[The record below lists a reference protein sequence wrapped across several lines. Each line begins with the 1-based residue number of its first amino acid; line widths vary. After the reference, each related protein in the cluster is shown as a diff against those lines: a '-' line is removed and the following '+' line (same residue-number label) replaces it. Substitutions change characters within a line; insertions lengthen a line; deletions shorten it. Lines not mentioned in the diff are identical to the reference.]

1 MADFNLFGQTIT
13 DVNGFRFV
21 DTIDNEHT
29 FIESLIG
36 VQIEFTVI
44 HGSGAITSVTC
55 NKTFA
60 EIVESADSLK
70 PIAVVKDP
78 AFSTG
83 LVALLYEPGDE
94 RLIFVVYNMIK
105 SYPIYGIELLAS
117 GGCNVIDP
125 PPNVGQLNVTANG
138 TYNPTYPN
146 LFNEVT
152 VNVPS
157 TTISPLSVTANGT
170 YTAPSGTAYSP
181 VTVNVSGG
189 GGASSWTKVCETS
202 YQVNTTSA
210 SSATVAT
217 WATGHSEIWTSDKI
231 VYVRIR
237 DTAGKRAGYFYGTD
251 NFFINPYPKNGA
263 TISSSTTAARYI
275 HRCETNE
282 QYAAYSLG
290 ASNGYGVYL
299 RTVYSDG
306 RIIIGARYSSAYSL
320 TIDGTYSVEVYLLD
334 PPTGAPIFE

>member
-189 GGASSWTKVCETS
+189 GGDSAWTKVAETS
-202 YQVNTTSA
+202 YQVSTTSTT
-210 SSATVAT
+210 ATDVAT
-217 WATGHSEIWTSDKI
+217 WATGHSELWTKADWI
-231 VYVRIR
+231 YVRIR
-237 DTAGKRAGYFYGTD
+237 DTEGKRNGYFYGTD
-251 NFFINPYPKNGA
+251 EFFYNTLPNSGTNTSISTAIRVYMKYDNGLY
-263 TISSSTTAARYI
+263 TYSST
-275 HRCETNE
+275 
-282 QYAAYSLG
+282 
-290 ASNGYGVYL
+290 ASSGYGVWADTL
-299 RTVYSDG
+299 YSDG
-306 RIIIGARYSSAYSL
+306 RIRIRKRYNRNSSG
-320 TIDGTYSVEVYLLD
+320 TIDGTFKVEVYLLA
-334 PPTGAPIFE
+334 PAGGVPIFE

>member
-189 GGASSWTKVCETS
+189 GGDSAWTKVAETS
-202 YQVNTTSA
+202 YQVSTTNTSA
-210 SSATVAT
+210 TTVDT
-217 WATGHSEIWTSDKI
+217 WATGHSELHTNSKW

-237 DTAGKRAGYFYGTD
+237 DTAGKRVGYFYGSD
-251 NFFINPYPKNGA
+251 QFFLYYPLNSPSTNGIRYYIRCNTSENTYTASA
-263 TISSSTTAARYI
+263 TSGFT
-275 HRCETNE
+275 
-282 QYAAYSLG
+282 
-290 ASNGYGVYL
+290 GYGVYAD
-299 RTVYSDG
+299 TIYSDG
-306 RIIIGARYSSAYSL
+306 RIRIRKRYYPTSSL
-320 TIDGTYSVEVYLLD
+320 TIDGTYKVEVYLLD
-334 PPTGAPIFE
+334 PAGGIPILE

>member
-29 FIESLIG
+29 FIEPLIG

-60 EIVESADSLK
+60 EIVESTDSSK

-189 GGASSWTKVCETS
+189 GGDSAWTKVAETS
-202 YQVNTTSA
+202 YQVSTTSTSA
-210 SSATVAT
+210 ATVDT
-217 WATGHSEIWTSDKI
+217 WATGHSELWTSDKI
-231 VYVRIR
+231 VYVRVR
-237 DTAGKRAGYFYGTD
+237 DTAGKRTGYFYGSD
-251 NFFINPYPKNGA
+251 NFLVNVAPLSGTN
-263 TISSSTTAARYI
+263 SSTNTMVRYTI
-275 HRCETNE
+275 RYTSDSKYGVVAFN
-282 QYAAYSLG
+282 G
-290 ASNGYGVYL
+290 TTGYGVFSETLYA
-299 RTVYSDG
+299 DG
-306 RIIIGARYSSAYSL
+306 RIRIRSRYTNNFSG
-320 TIDGTYSVEVYLLD
+320 TINGTYKVEVYLLD

>member
-29 FIESLIG
+29 FIEPLIG

-60 EIVESADSLK
+60 EIVESDLK

-83 LVALLYEPGDE
+83 LVALLYKPGDE

-189 GGASSWTKVCETS
+189 GGSSSWTKVAETS
-202 YQVNTTSA
+202 YQVSTTSTSA
-210 SSATVAT
+210 ATVAT
-217 WATGHSEIWTSDKI
+217 LNTGDSSIWTSDKW
-231 VYVRIR
+231 VYVRTR
-237 DTAGKRAGYFYGTD
+237 DTEGKRNGYFYGTD
-251 NFFINPYPKNGA
+251 TFFYNVNPINDNAVTSVA
-263 TISSSTTAARYI
+263 TAIRLTKRYKDDLVYTTATNSST
-275 HRCETNE
+275 
-282 QYAAYSLG
+282 
-290 ASNGYGVYL
+290 GYGVYPD
-299 RTVYSDG
+299 TIYNNGDI
-306 RIIIGARYSSAYSL
+306 RIRKRYNATYSL
-320 TIDGTYSVEVYLLD
+320 TVDGTYKVEVYLLD

>member
-181 VTVNVSGG
+181 VTVFVSGG
-189 GGASSWTKVCETS
+189 GGEAVS
-202 YQVNTTSA
+202 
-210 SSATVAT
+210 
-217 WATGHSEIWTSDKI
+217 
-231 VYVRIR
+231 
-237 DTAGKRAGYFYGTD
+237 
-251 NFFINPYPKNGA
+251 
-263 TISSSTTAARYI
+263 
-275 HRCETNE
+275 
-282 QYAAYSLG
+282 
-290 ASNGYGVYL
+290 
-299 RTVYSDG
+299 
-306 RIIIGARYSSAYSL
+306 
-320 TIDGTYSVEVYLLD
+320 
-334 PPTGAPIFE
+334 

>member
-189 GGASSWTKVCETS
+189 GGDSAWTKVAETT
-202 YQVNTTSA
+202 YQVSTTST
-210 SSATVAT
+210 ATTTIET
-217 WATGHSEIWTSDKI
+217 WSTGKSELWTSSKW
-231 VYVRIR
+231 VYVRVR
-237 DTAGKRAGYFYGTD
+237 DTAGKRNGYFYGCDT
-251 NFFINPYPKNGA
+251 FFYNTLIASGSSKVSITTTLMDTIRYSNGTFTGYA
-263 TISSSTTAARYI
+263 TA
-275 HRCETNE
+275 
-282 QYAAYSLG
+282 G
-290 ASNGYGVYL
+290 AGGYGVYADTL
-299 RTVYSDG
+299 YSDG
-306 RIIIGARYSSAYSL
+306 RIRMRQRYNSGITL
-320 TIDGTYSVEVYLLD
+320 TVDGTYKVEVYLLNTPD
-334 PPTGAPIFE
+334 GVPIFN

>member
-189 GGASSWTKVCETS
+189 GGDSAWTKIAETS
-202 YQVNTTSA
+202 YQVSTTITSA
-210 SSATVAT
+210 STVAT
-217 WATGHSEIWTSDKI
+217 LATGHSELWTSAKW
-231 VYVRIR
+231 VYVRVR
-237 DTAGKRAGYFYGTD
+237 DTAGKRAGYFYGSD
-251 NFFINPYPKNGA
+251 NFFYNVLPANSDNGTSINTVDHIMIRY
-263 TISSSTTAARYI
+263 STSG
-275 HRCETNE
+275 
-282 QYAAYSLG
+282 QYVITTS
-290 ASNGYGVYL
+290 GYGVYPD
-299 RTVYSDG
+299 TVYNDG
-306 RIIIGARYSSAYSL
+306 RVRIRSRYSASNSL
-320 TIDGTYSVEVYLLD
+320 IINGTYKVEVYLLD
-334 PPTGAPIFE
+334 PAGGVPIFE

>member
-83 LVALLYEPGDE
+83 LVALLYKLGDE

-138 TYNPTYPN
+138 TYNPT
-146 LFNEVT
+146 
-152 VNVPS
+152 
-157 TTISPLSVTANGT
+157 
-170 YTAPSGTAYSP
+170 
-181 VTVNVSGG
+181 
-189 GGASSWTKVCETS
+189 
-202 YQVNTTSA
+202 
-210 SSATVAT
+210 
-217 WATGHSEIWTSDKI
+217 
-231 VYVRIR
+231 
-237 DTAGKRAGYFYGTD
+237 
-251 NFFINPYPKNGA
+251 
-263 TISSSTTAARYI
+263 
-275 HRCETNE
+275 
-282 QYAAYSLG
+282 
-290 ASNGYGVYL
+290 
-299 RTVYSDG
+299 
-306 RIIIGARYSSAYSL
+306 
-320 TIDGTYSVEVYLLD
+320 
-334 PPTGAPIFE
+334 

>member
-189 GGASSWTKVCETS
+189 GGDSAWTKVAEKNYTIETYVS
-202 YQVNTTSA
+202 TSA
-210 SSATVAT
+210 TTHAM
-217 WATGHSEIWTSDKI
+217 WETGHRELWTDSKW

-237 DTAGKRAGYFYGTD
+237 DTAGKRAGYFYGSD
-251 NFFINPYPKNGA
+251 QFFLVYPTTSETT
-263 TISSSTTAARYI
+263 TIIGRFTLRYTSDETYTASSQASTT
-275 HRCETNE
+275 
-282 QYAAYSLG
+282 
-290 ASNGYGVYL
+290 GYGVYADML
-299 RTVYSDG
+299 YSNG
-306 RIIIGARYSSAYSL
+306 RIRIRKRYNSTSSL
-320 TIDGTYSVEVYLLD
+320 TIDGTYKVEVYLLD